1 MNALGFITAHLA
13 PFHESN
19 SLQARCYYLAFSP
32 LLHTQACHSL
42 PELDFR
48 SSTSRRQQP
57 PCPASLVVVFSSG
70 LVHLRCTG
78 SACSSL
84 AVRVRAKPSWQELHR
99 LRGKESPW
107 RSFAS
112 RPVHC
117 PGGLASLLA
126 LIQEQGRAPVFLLG
140 MLSELFVVLGI
151 GTFACCKCRMRCDYD
166 LSVDLLKTFLD

>member
-1 MNALGFITAHLA
+1 MPLLCTLT
-13 PFHESN
+13 
-19 SLQARCYYLAFSP
+19 

-42 PELDFR
+42 PELDCR
-48 SSTSRRQQP
+48 SSTFRRQQP
-57 PCPASLVVVFSSG
+57 PCPAFASRRFLFCSLV
-70 LVHLRCTG
+70 HRRCTG

-117 PGGLASLLA
+117 PGGVASLLA
-126 LIQEQGRAPVFLLG
+126 LIQEQGCAPVFLLG

-166 LSVDLLKTFLD
+166 LSVDLHKTFLD